1 MFDGAPVPPRLSPE
15 VADAVSDN
23 RPVLALESTLLAHGL
38 PAPINRTVAG
48 ELEEIVR
55 SAGVVPATV
64 AVLDGVATIGLTPAE
79 LDRVC
84 AGGLT
89 KLSRRDL
96 APAITLGADGATTV
110 AATVT
115 LAALAGI
122 RVFATGG
129 LGGVHREAML
139 SWDVS
144 PDLDALADTPVL
156 TVCSGVKSILD
167 VPATLE
173 RLESLSVPVLG
184 YRTDRFPSFYLR
196 DSGRTCAWRVDDVG
210 QLAALVRT
218 HLALGGAG
226 IVLANPVPAVAELD
240 RELHDRVLGDGLALA
255 AERGVVG
262 NQVTPMLL
270 DYFHQ
275 ATAGASLDCNIALVR
290 SNVELGAQVARAL
303 SEAGVPAGR

>member
-1 MFDGAPVPPRLSPE
+1 MFDASPALPRLSPE

-23 RPVLALESTLLAHGL
+23 RPVVALESTLLAHGL
-38 PAPINRTVAG
+38 PAPVNREVAG
-48 ELEEIVR
+48 ELETIVR
-55 SAGVVPATV
+55 SVGAVPATV
-64 AVLDGVATIGLTPAE
+64 AVLDGVARIGLSPAE

-84 AGGLT
+84 AGGLA

-96 APAITLGADGATTV
+96 APAMTLRVDGATTV

-129 LGGVHREAML
+129 LGGVHREATL

-144 PDLDALADTPVL
+144 PDLDALSDTPVI

-173 RLESLSVPVLG
+173 RLETLSVPVLG

-196 DSGRTCAWRVDDVG
+196 DSGRECAWRVDEVH
-210 QLAALVRT
+210 QLTELVTT

-226 IVLANPVPAVAELD
+226 VVLANPVPAAAELD
-240 RELHDRVLGDGLALA
+240 RELHDRVLSEGLALA
-255 AERGVVG
+255 AERGVHG

-270 DYFHQ
+270 EYFHE

-303 SEAGVPAGR
+303 SEAGVRAGR